1 MTDEERNEQ
10 NEEQDEER
18 SEDEGSSSGD
28 DAEAKSG
35 DDTESSSGDDSGDDD
50 SGDDDSGDDDSGD
63 EAEGKSEDQTSGSG
77 DDDSGDDDSSDDDED
92 ESGNGNKS
100 KTSVSDVMSEDPQS
114 VEPGDSIE
122 DAAKKMKE
130 ADTGA
135 LLVIDGD
142 DLKGIVTDRDIVVNA
157 IAEGNTDA
165 SVEDVCSTDT
175 TTIEPDASLGDAIEL
190 MRENKVRR
198 LPVVGEDG
206 EVAGI
211 VSLGD
216 LAIEADD
223 DSALKEISAA
233 ESNA

>member
-10 NEEQDEER
+10 DEEQDEER
-18 SEDEGSSSGD
+18 SEDEGSEGG
-28 DAEAKSG
+28 DAEASG
-35 DDTESSSGDDSGDDD
+35 EDETSGS

-63 EAEGKSEDQTSGSG
+63 EESSSDDESG
-77 DDDSGDDDSSDDDED
+77 DEDSGDESSA
-92 ESGNGNKS
+92 SGGSTTVK
-100 KTSVSDVMSEDPQS
+100 DVMSEDPQS

-135 LLVIDGD
+135 LLVVDGD
-142 DLKGIVTDRDIVVNA
+142 ELKGIVTDRDIVVNA

-165 SVEDVCSTDT
+165 SVEDVATTDT
-175 TTIEPDASLGDAIEL
+175 TTIEPDASLGDAIQL
-190 MRENKVRR
+190 MRENKIRR
-198 LPVVGEDG
+198 LPVVGDNG
-206 EVAGI
+206 EPVGI

-233 ESNA
+233 EPNA

>member
-10 NEEQDEER
+10 NEEKDEER
-18 SEDEGSSSGD
+18 SEDEGSEGGD
-28 DAEAKSG
+28 DAEGKSG
-35 DDTESSSGDDSGDDD
+35 DDTESSADDDSGDEDSSDED
-50 SGDDDSGDDDSGD
+50 SGDDAEGKSEDQTSSSADDDSGDDDSGD
-63 EAEGKSEDQTSGSG
+63 E
-77 DDDSGDDDSSDDDED
+77 DED
-92 ESGNGNKS
+92 ESCNGSKS

-130 ADTGA
+130 AETGA

-165 SVEDVCSTDT
+165 SVEDVASTDT
-175 TTIEPDASLGDAIEL
+175 TTIEPDASLGDAIDL

-206 EVAGI
+206 EVVGI
-211 VSLGD
+211 LSLGD